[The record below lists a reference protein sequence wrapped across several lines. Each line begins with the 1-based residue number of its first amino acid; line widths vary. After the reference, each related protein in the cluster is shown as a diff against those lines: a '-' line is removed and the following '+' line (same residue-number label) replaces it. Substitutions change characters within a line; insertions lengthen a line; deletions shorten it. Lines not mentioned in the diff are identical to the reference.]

1 VAEAW
6 PRLSAAERARR
17 LKQLPPDAAHEFFF
31 DLSAADQ
38 AEVSL
43 MVPAGERR
51 LWIRLLAPDDVADL
65 IQAAPEDQRAGL
77 LGLLDESTRAEVTAL
92 LAYAEDEAGGLM
104 NPRYIRVRPEL
115 DRCRDIRHGGRVD
128 AALRAP
134 ACRLRPRERIGPVCG
149 HPGGRDRPG
158 HLLHDGESDSA
169 RHPSV
174 SIFRTRMGT
183 DDILAGLE
191 RGETAALARAISLV
205 ENQRDGFERVLSQ
218 LHARVGRGATHRIG
232 ITGPPGAGKS
242 TLTEGLI
249 QQYRGLGLKVAVV
262 AVDPTSP
269 FTGGALLG
277 DRIRME
283 SGSLDPGVFIR
294 SMATRGAQGGLATTT
309 EEVADVLEAFG
320 FDRILIETVGVGQ
333 TELDVAA
340 TAETTVLVLVPESGD
355 GIQTLKAGVM
365 EIAEVYVINKSDRPG
380 ADKLKQAVEVM
391 LGIRRGNAFA
401 HVPAHHGKAFLPTV
415 QPSDLQWEAPVLMT
429 VASKGEG
436 VDQLVA
442 ALDRHHAYLAGS
454 GKLAERR
461 TRRLAA
467 RTRAVVNRAVRQW
480 VWDETRA
487 EELLARRLGEVT
499 GGGRSPYDVAE
510 EILDQVRAE
519 AGRGLPQ

>member
-1 VAEAW
+1 
-6 PRLSAAERARR
+6 
-17 LKQLPPDAAHEFFF
+17 
-31 DLSAADQ
+31 
-38 AEVSL
+38 
-43 MVPAGERR
+43 
-51 LWIRLLAPDDVADL
+51 
-65 IQAAPEDQRAGL
+65 
-77 LGLLDESTRAEVTAL
+77 VTPGVRYL
-92 LAYAEDEAGGLM
+92 TGGM
-104 NPRYIRVRPEL
+104 R
-115 DRCRDIRHGGRVD
+115 
-128 AALRAP
+128 
-134 ACRLRPRERIGPVCG
+134 
-149 HPGGRDRPG
+149 
-158 HLLHDGESDSA
+158 
-169 RHPSV
+169 
-174 SIFRTRMGT
+174 T
-183 DDILAGLE
+183 DDILTGLE
-191 RGETAALARAISLV
+191 GGDTAALARAISLV

-218 LHARVGRGATHRIG
+218 LHSRVGRGATHRIG

-242 TLTEGLI
+242 TLTERLI
-249 QQYRGLGLKVAVV
+249 QHYRARGLKVAVV

-283 SGSLDPGVFIR
+283 SVSLDPGVFIR

-380 ADKLKQAVEVM
+380 ADKLKQEVEVM

-401 HVPAHHGKAFLPTV
+401 HITPHHNPTPRAV
-415 QPSDLQWEAPVLMT
+415 KGGTGRQGAVTSDTWEAPVLMT

-436 VDQLVA
+436 VAELVT
-442 ALDRHHAYLAGS
+442 ALDQHHAYLAGS

-461 TRRLAA
+461 ARRLAA

-487 EELLARRLGEVT
+487 EELLAQRLADVT
-499 GGGRSPYDVAE
+499 GGRRSPYDVAE
-510 EILDQVRAE
+510 EILDQVRAA
-519 AGRGLPQ
+519 AGRGAPE